1 MTTFKDLSHLPAP
14 TEAEGLL
21 PDDDH
26 SFVTVLVDELAKQP
40 SKPQMSDTLT
50 RHSSAASC
58 LKRVALLRDGVEPE
72 PMDLAGHHVTNI
84 GTLVHEA
91 WQGALAHTY
100 GDPYVSFE
108 VGTTI
113 EDLTSGS
120 CDAVIRH
127 PDKAPHVLELKT
139 VAGTSY
145 EYMVG
150 LKGAAQG
157 PKTSHMYQLAL
168 NVMGL
173 DADKGTLVYLSRDS
187 ISAGKA
193 RRAGISEPMRCGAS
207 WSFTREQLQPM
218 ADEWLTALR
227 FVRDNPTEKVPR
239 WVMGEM
245 PKGARLNPETGT
257 WTLERDGQVLDTGE
271 YWFRGAG
278 CLDYCPV
285 SEACQKR
292 YAEGK

>member
-1 MTTFKDLSHLPAP
+1 MTAFKDLSHLPAT

-21 PDDDH
+21 PDDDS

-40 SKPQMSDTLT
+40 SKPQVSDTLT

-58 LKRVALLRDGVEPE
+58 LKRVALLAEGVEPE
-72 PMDLAGHHVTNI
+72 PMDLAGHHVTNT
-84 GTLVHEA
+84 GTLLHEA
-91 WQGALAHTY
+91 WQAALARKH
-100 GDPYVSFE
+100 GDNIGFE
-108 VGTTI
+108 VPTVI
-113 EDLTSGS
+113 DDLTSGS
-120 CDAVIRH
+120 CDAFLR
-127 PDKAPHVLELKT
+127 DENHVLELKT

-150 LKGAAQG
+150 LKGPAQG

-193 RRAGISEPMRCGAS
+193 QRAGISEPLRIGAA
-207 WSFTREQLQPM
+207 WSFSRDQLQPM

-227 FVRDNPTEKVPR
+227 FIRDNPTEKVPR

-271 YWFRGAG
+271 YWFKGAG
-278 CLDYCPV
+278 CKDYCPV
-285 SEACQKR
+285 QEICAKR